1 MVEEARR
8 ENSVDRLASSARKCG
23 AAVLN
28 LWIMRRQE
36 PTVVVV
42 IRVPDDPTSSSR
54 SKDPQAILSVGNG
67 SSSAS
72 LGTDGRRHL
81 VSATSIRAIV
91 TAIAVLSRRCNA
103 RSRFVLTVASSP
115 PIRSIAPLS
124 RVAKPLAWFLVHHGV
139 DGAPNAVILS
149 TLHFTR

>member
-1 MVEEARR
+1 MKIHK
-8 ENSVDRLASSARKCG
+8 LF
-23 AAVLN
+23 
-28 LWIMRRQE
+28 
-36 PTVVVV
+36 
-42 IRVPDDPTSSSR
+42 
-54 SKDPQAILSVGNG
+54 LSVGNG

-91 TAIAVLSRRCNA
+91 TAIAVPSRRCNT

-124 RVAKPLAWFLVHHGV
+124 RVAKPLAWFLVHHAV
-139 DGAPNAVILS
+139 DGAPNAVILFYPS
-149 TLHFTR
+149 LHSLRNPCPTTLRYTEQVQNDRQSSFVLELRMISCIFC